1 MSRSLPG
8 EKESNYIESEIEGRL
23 TIKLSR
29 QPVRRLA
36 GLARF
41 LRLARSVTKGMV
53 GFSALLGG
61 PGYSSNV
68 RIRCAACS
76 GSGVLD
82 PCGRCSP
89 EAGCAPS
96 SGSSTSFSYYVKD
109 VCGRRHETPAVV
121 VLSRDLLI
129 Q

>member
-1 MSRSLPG
+1 MSSSLPG

-41 LRLARSVTKGMV
+41 LRFARSVTKGMV

-61 PGYSSNV
+61 PV
-68 RIRCAACS
+68 LLDRRIDRLLQRFPAGLIVGPLDTRQAAQE
-76 GSGVLD
+76 
-82 PCGRCSP
+82 SP
-89 EAGCAPS
+89 
-96 SGSSTSFSYYVKD
+96 D
-109 VCGRRHETPAVV
+109 R
-121 VLSRDLLI
+121 
-129 Q
+129 